1 MVADAF
7 GLPKIPTGSDRRSW
21 FAVSGAVSL
30 RGQACS
36 TYSATI
42 LAMETIGVRELRQL
56 ASRYLARVEAGEEL
70 AVTNNGRLVARLIPV
85 RAAERSRAALI
96 ESGALIPAR
105 RPRNLLDVNAI
116 RPGEPERNLSDVLRE
131 MRDER

>member
-1 MVADAF
+1 
-7 GLPKIPTGSDRRSW
+7 
-21 FAVSGAVSL
+21 
-30 RGQACS
+30 
-36 TYSATI
+36 
-42 LAMETIGVRELRQL
+42 METIGVRELRQH

-116 RPGEPERNLSDVLRE
+116 RPGDPERNLSDVLRK

>member
-1 MVADAF
+1 
-7 GLPKIPTGSDRRSW
+7 
-21 FAVSGAVSL
+21 
-30 RGQACS
+30 
-36 TYSATI
+36 
-42 LAMETIGVRELRQL
+42 METIGVLELRQH

-105 RPRNLLDVNAI
+105 RPRNLLDISAI
-116 RPGEPERNLSDVLRE
+116 RPKDPERNLSDVLRE
-131 MRDER
+131 MRDET